1 MSKERAAEPIIRGCR
16 SAIRRGAFD
25 AVDLVERL
33 EDERARPIFL
43 MQNYDPGAEGWGWW
57 KVVFT
62 DEEFVTDGVRSL
74 EIKR

>member
-43 MQNYDPGAEGWGWW
+43 MQKNDRAGEAG
-57 KVVFT
+57 
-62 DEEFVTDGVRSL
+62 GVG
-74 EIKR
+74 EK